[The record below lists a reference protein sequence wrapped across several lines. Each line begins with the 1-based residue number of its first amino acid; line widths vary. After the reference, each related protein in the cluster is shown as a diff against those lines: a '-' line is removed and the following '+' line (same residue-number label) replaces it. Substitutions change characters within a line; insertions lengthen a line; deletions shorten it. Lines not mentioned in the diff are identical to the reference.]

1 MKLGIS
7 SRLEHTTPQDWA
19 SRHKALGLESVVF
32 PVSCLDGEDC
42 VMAYKKA
49 ADDAGLIVAEVG
61 IWRNTLAA
69 DPQERRQ
76 WIDYS
81 IQQLRM
87 ADEIGA
93 KCCVNVV
100 GTPYGPRWDGG
111 YRNNFSKEL
120 WEMAISMIREIIDTA
135 RPKQTKFCIESM
147 PWMIPSTPDE
157 YLKLIEEVDRTE
169 FGTHLD
175 VVNMI
180 TSPEKY
186 FFNDEF
192 LHECFEKLK
201 GTICS
206 CHLKDIRLKEEY
218 TFQLE
223 ECACGQG
230 TLDLELYARLA
241 DAENPDMPMIIE
253 HLTTDEEY
261 ATSVRYVRNRLRLV
275 LNE

>member
-19 SRHKALGLESVVF
+19 SKHKALGLESVVF

-120 WEMAISMIREIIDTA
+120 WALSMSDPMNI
-135 RPKQTKFCIESM
+135 
-147 PWMIPSTPDE
+147 
-157 YLKLIEEVDRTE
+157 
-169 FGTHLD
+169 
-175 VVNMI
+175 
-180 TSPEKY
+180 
-186 FFNDEF
+186 
-192 LHECFEKLK
+192 
-201 GTICS
+201 
-206 CHLKDIRLKEEY
+206 
-218 TFQLE
+218 LE
-223 ECACGQG
+223 
-230 TLDLELYARLA
+230 
-241 DAENPDMPMIIE
+241 
-253 HLTTDEEY
+253 
-261 ATSVRYVRNRLRLV
+261 
-275 LNE
+275 

>member
-19 SRHKALGLESVVF
+19 SKHKALGLESVVF

-120 WEMAISMIREIIDTA
+120 WQMAISMIREIIDTA

-180 TSPEKY
+180 TSPQKY

-241 DAENPDMPMIIE
+241 DEENSNMPMIIE

-275 LNE
+275 

>member
-19 SRHKALGLESVVF
+19 SKHKALGLESVVF

-49 ADDAGLIVAEVG
+49 AEDAGLIVAEVG

-120 WEMAISMIREIIDTA
+120 WQMAISMIREIIDTA
-135 RPKQTKFCIESM
+135 RPKHTKFCIESM

-180 TSPEKY
+180 TSPQKY

-241 DAENPDMPMIIE
+241 DVENPDMPMIIE

-261 ATSVRYVRNRLRLV
+261 ATSVKYVRNRLRLV
-275 LNE
+275 

>member
-19 SRHKALGLESVVF
+19 SKHKALGLESVVF

-120 WEMAISMIREIIDTA
+120 WQMAISMIREIIDTA
-135 RPKQTKFCIESM
+135 RPKHTKFCIESM

-180 TSPEKY
+180 TSPQKH

-261 ATSVRYVRNRLRLV
+261 AASVKYVRNRLRLV
-275 LNE
+275 